1 MTMSNHNKIR
11 PVDKNN
17 PNGKYK
23 ILFSTPQSKN
33 SNIPMEFRGLQI
45 FNSKSLAEE
54 ALKKRKKLTKILE
67 EKRALSMQ
75 GNKRAIGNVGGD
87 QSNLVQFNPE
97 VQQLKNAK
105 IKRAKELFKEGYQ
118 KTEILRIIIKEI
130 KLQRDLNS
138 RSWPK
143 WLSELE

>member
-1 MTMSNHNKIR
+1 MSNHNKIR

-118 KTEILRIIIKEI
+118 KTEIIRIIIKEF
-130 KLQRDLNS
+130 KLDRDLNS

-143 WLSELE
+143 WLSEIE

>member
-1 MTMSNHNKIR
+1 MSNHNKIR

-17 PNGKYK
+17 LSGKYK
-23 ILFSTPQSKN
+23 ILFSTPQTKN
-33 SNIPMEFRGLQI
+33 SNIPIEFRGLQI
-45 FNSKSLAEE
+45 YNSKSQAEE

-67 EKRALSMQ
+67 EKRAKSMQ
-75 GNKRAIGNVGGD
+75 GNKRAIGNSGGD

-105 IKRAKELFKEGYQ
+105 IKRAKELFREGYQ
-118 KTEILRIIIKEI
+118 KTEILRIIIKEF
-130 KLQRDLNS
+130 KLERDLNS

>member
-1 MTMSNHNKIR
+1 MSNHNKIR

-17 PNGKYK
+17 LSGKYK
-23 ILFSTPQSKN
+23 ILFSTPQTKN

-45 FNSKSLAEE
+45 YNSKSQAEE

-67 EKRALSMQ
+67 EKRAKSMQ
-75 GNKRAIGNVGGD
+75 GNKRAIGNSGGD

-105 IKRAKELFKEGYQ
+105 IKRAKELFREGYQ
-118 KTEILRIIIKEI
+118 KTEILRIIIKEF
-130 KLQRDLNS
+130 KLERNLNS

>member
-1 MTMSNHNKIR
+1 MMSNHNKIR

-17 PNGKYK
+17 LSGKYK
-23 ILFSTPQSKN
+23 ILFSTPQTKN

-45 FNSKSLAEE
+45 YNSKSQAEE

-67 EKRALSMQ
+67 EKRAKSMQ
-75 GNKRAIGNVGGD
+75 GNKRAIGNSGGD

-105 IKRAKELFKEGYQ
+105 IKRAKELFREGYQ
-118 KTEILRIIIKEI
+118 KTEILRIIIKVF